1 MTEFP
6 TDPMSLPT
14 TPDLTTPTETASGET
29 GDNAERFPGS
39 HWVLPT
45 DIDLVEDIAEAFTK
59 KLEEAG
65 LDKDSDEVYYLGIA
79 FREALINAIA
89 HGNLGVEMPDG
100 STRTLG
106 ELAKEKQTRNPT
118 DKKVYVDV
126 EIDAGKISVTIRDE
140 GRGFNWR
147 KIPDPKVGDA
157 VLKSK
162 GRGVMF
168 MRSFFDSATYNE
180 SGNEVTMVKSR

>member
-1 MTEFP
+1 MSEFP
-6 TDPMSLPT
+6 IDPLIPPT
-14 TPDLTTPTETASGET
+14 TPPVESVETALGET
-29 GDNAERFPGS
+29 GDSSEKFPGS

-45 DIDLVEDIAEAFTK
+45 DIDLVEKTAEAFIK

-89 HGNLGVEMPDG
+89 HGNLSVEIPDG

-106 ELAKEKQTRNPT
+106 ELAKEEQTVNPT

-140 GRGFNWR
+140 GKGFNWGE
-147 KIPDPKVGDA
+147 IPDPKVGDA
-157 VLKSK
+157 RFKPK

-168 MRSFFDSATYNE
+168 MKSFFDSVTYNE
-180 SGNEVTMVKSR
+180 SGNEVTMVKAR

>member
-6 TDPMSLPT
+6 TDPIEPTVPQDPT
-14 TPDLTTPTETASGET
+14 TSVETALGET
-29 GDNAERFPGS
+29 GDNSERFPGS

-45 DIDLVEDIAEAFTK
+45 DIDLVETTEEAFIK
-59 KLEEAG
+59 KLEEVG
-65 LDKDSDEVYYLGIA
+65 LDRDSDEVHYLVVA

-89 HGNLGVEMPDG
+89 HGNLGVEMPEG
-100 STRTLG
+100 TTRTLG
-106 ELAKEKQTRNPT
+106 ELAKEEQTINPT

-147 KIPDPKVGDA
+147 EIPDPTVGDA
-157 VLKSK
+157 RFKPK
-162 GRGVMF
+162 GRGMMF
-168 MRSFFDSATYNE
+168 MKSLFDSVTYNE
-180 SGNEVTMVKSR
+180 SGNEVTMVKAR